1 MASRDHQRNPNQSD
15 KAFGQRSI
23 LGKTFQNSPTDN
35 KMWSRSREN
44 VRTHR
49 FKFDD
54 IVDDLIYD
62 MHKSIP
68 GG

>member
-1 MASRDHQRNPNQSD
+1 MASRDHQWNPNQSD
-15 KAFGQRSI
+15 KAFGQHSI
-23 LGKTFQNSPTDN
+23 AAKTFQSSLIDN
-35 KMWSRSREN
+35 KIRSRSREN